1 MKGVGMKLTRKD
13 FLSIRDFS
21 REELETIIDL
31 CREQKPRARAFTL
44 EPTHPGRVLA
54 CIFHKPSL
62 RTRISFEVAIRQLG
76 GSSLY
81 ITDRE
86 IGIGSRE
93 APKDV
98 GAVLSRFIDAIMIR
112 TFDQAMVE
120 ELAANADVPVI
131 NGLTDQLHPCQ
142 VMGDIF
148 TVLEHLGTI
157 EGKKIVFIG
166 DGNNVARSWLNAASK
181 FGFSFVLSSPPG
193 YEIEPRFIEA
203 VRAAGDVDYA
213 LIADPREA
221 IRGAHVVNTDVWA
234 SMGQEDEK
242 EQRDKIFRPY
252 QVNDALMKHADS
264 DCLFLHC
271 LPAHRGDEVTDSVI
285 DGPHSVVYDQA
296 ENRLHIQRAILSLLI
311 PTG

>member
-1 MKGVGMKLTRKD
+1 MKLSKKD

-21 REELETIIDL
+21 TEELGAIIDL
-31 CREQKPRARAFTL
+31 CEKQKPLARTFTL

-98 GAVLSRFIDAIMIR
+98 GAVLSRFVDAIMIR

-120 ELAANADVPVI
+120 ELASNAEVPVV
-131 NGLTDQLHPCQ
+131 NGLTNLLHPCQ

-148 TVLEHLGTI
+148 TVIERLGSI
-157 EGKKIVFIG
+157 EGKKVVFIG

-181 FGFSFVLSSPPG
+181 FRFSFVLSSPPG
-193 YEIEPRFIEA
+193 YEIEPSFVA
-203 VRAAGDVDYA
+203 QVKAAGDVDYTW
-213 LIADPREA
+213 ISDPREA
-221 IRGAHVVNTDVWA
+221 IQGAHIVNTDVWA
-234 SMGQEDEK
+234 SMGQEEEK
-242 EQRDKIFRPY
+242 AERDKIFRPF
-252 QVNDALMKHADS
+252 QVNDELMKHAVKDYV
-264 DCLFLHC
+264 FLHC

-285 DGPHSVVYDQA
+285 DGPRSVVYDQA

>member
-1 MKGVGMKLTRKD
+1 MKLTKKD
-13 FLSIRDFS
+13 FLSIRDYS
-21 REELETIIDL
+21 REELDTVIDL
-31 CREQKPRARAFTL
+31 CRSQKPLAKAFRL

-81 ITDRE
+81 VTDSE

-98 GAVLSRFIDAIMIR
+98 GEVLSRFVDAIMVR

-120 ELAANADVPVI
+120 KLASNASVPVI
-131 NGLTDQLHPCQ
+131 NGLTDLLHPCQ

-148 TVLEHLGTI
+148 TVLEKLGSI
-157 EGKKIVFIG
+157 DGKKVVFIG
-166 DGNNVARSWLNAASK
+166 DGNNVARSWLNAAAK
-181 FGFSFVLSSPPG
+181 YRFTLVLSAPAG
-193 YEIEPRFIEA
+193 YEIEPSFVED
-203 VRAAGDVDYA
+203 VRQAGDPDYA
-213 LIADPREA
+213 WIEDPREA
-221 IRGAHVVNTDVWA
+221 IRGAHIVNTDVWA
-234 SMGQEDEK
+234 SMGQESEK
-242 EQRDKIFRPY
+242 EEREKIFRPY
-252 QVNDALMKHADS
+252 QVNDELLALADAN
-264 DCLFLHC
+264 CMFLHC

-311 PTG
+311 PTE